1 MLSWFWAIEAFQ
13 TLGMALP
20 VNIRFVLEGMEE
32 SGSVGLDDLVDEMAK
47 PSGFLDGI
55 DFMAISDNYWY
66 DIIIVLISVS
76 EVAACAPAVSEC
88 WRSGE
93 TCKLAVVTRMRSF
106 SVVMHCCGT
115 CRW

>member
-13 TLGMALP
+13 TLGIPLP

-55 DFMAISDNYWY
+55 DFMAISDNYWCDVRPMHRPFHVYHRVPKSSPY
-66 DIIIVLISVS
+66 DSVC
-76 EVAACAPAVSEC
+76 CA
-88 WRSGE
+88 R
-93 TCKLAVVTRMRSF
+93 
-106 SVVMHCCGT
+106 
-115 CRW
+115 